1 MSAADPLAHANATLA
16 AILAMQAEI
25 DEALVVSAAEDAR
38 REAEFAAHA
47 RVGKLGT
54 EWQRVQ
60 QRIDLGETTLDDVM
74 SGVDDSPSARALRE
88 RAESTLEVVHDELEL
103 DEEPENVDTLA
114 EMNEMQRDLAKRL
127 EELRMMAEELD
138 GRR

>member
-1 MSAADPLAHANATLA
+1 VTAGDPRAHANATLA

-25 DEALVVSAAEDAR
+25 DDALVQSAADDAR
-38 REAEFAAHA
+38 REAEFSAHA

-88 RAESTLEVVHDELEL
+88 RAEATLEVVHDELEL
-103 DEEPENVDTLA
+103 DEEPEKVDTLA

-127 EELRMMAEELD
+127 DELRMMAEELD